1 MADRKAF
8 VAEIE
13 RLISEGLVL
22 SPEAAEFWEDYKKIN
37 DAPKVMTQK
46 GFEVLQAIVDK
57 DFMSAKDVAALID
70 STGRS
75 VSGTFR
81 KLVADGFVEKR
92 PGNQI
97 TYKITEKGINYITN
111 ASASGD
117 DVKRA

>member
-92 PGNQI
+92 PGNPI

-111 ASASGD
+111 ASASED
-117 DVKRA
+117 DVKSV